1 MKFQR
6 RLKPQATVDLVPM
19 IDVVFQL
26 VVFFMV
32 STTFIITPG
41 IGLTF
46 PASTTAEPVV
56 MTKIIVTIKSRE
68 ELYLNQEKVSIA
80 LLGDRLKEIG
90 TRDDDPELE
99 RTIVLEGDKEVP
111 YSLIIEVLDIL
122 RKNGFK
128 DVNLKTRKMS
138 GIKDDES
145 GENW

>member
-56 MTKIIVTIKSRE
+56 MTKMVVTVKSRE
-68 ELYLNQEKVSIA
+68 EIYLNQERLNIS
-80 LLGDRLKEIG
+80 LLGERLNAISTGAE
-90 TRDDDPELE
+90 DPELE
-99 RTIVLEGDKEVP
+99 RTIILEGDKEVP
-111 YSLIIEVLDIL
+111 YSLIIEVLDVL
-122 RKNGFK
+122 RKNGFQ
-128 DVNLKTRKMS
+128 DVNLKTRKMT
-138 GIKDDES
+138 GIDGDES
-145 GENW
+145 G

>member
-56 MTKIIVTIKSRE
+56 MTKMVVTVKSRE
-68 ELYLNQEKVSIA
+68 EIYLNQERINISQ
-80 LLGDRLKEIG
+80 LGERLEQMGAGK
-90 TRDDDPELE
+90 DDPEVE
-99 RTIVLEGDKEVP
+99 RTIILEGDKGAP
-111 YSLIIEVLDIL
+111 YSLIIEVLDAL

-128 DVNLKTRKMS
+128 DVNLKTREMS
-138 GIKDDES
+138 GAGGDES
-145 GENW
+145 S

>member
-6 RLKPQATVDLVPM
+6 RLKPQASVDLVPM
-19 IDVVFQL
+19 IDIVFQL

-46 PASTTAEPVV
+46 PASTTAEPMV
-56 MTKIIVTIKSRE
+56 MTKMVVTVKSRDE
-68 ELYLNQEKVSIA
+68 IYLNQERINITQ
-80 LLGDRLKEIG
+80 LGERLEDIT
-90 TRDDDPELE
+90 TRGEDPEME
-99 RTIVLEGDKEVP
+99 RTIILEGDKGAP
-111 YSLIIEVLDIL
+111 YSLIIEVLDAL

-138 GIKDDES
+138 GVGGDES
-145 GENW
+145 S